1 VIKAPE
7 IGPRFV
13 ETLFVFLGYVAFFWR
28 TFKSN
33 PGNRLVE
40 CGSMTLI
47 AFFAFLAVASLS
59 QPGKVPDWLIL
70 SWLILVLL
78 LCISTL
84 LFLAQRIHHAIQR
97 RRT

>member
-1 VIKAPE
+1 MINAPE
-7 IGPRFV
+7 ISSRFV
-13 ETLFVFLGYVAFFWR
+13 ETLFVFLGYLAFFWR

-33 PGNRLVE
+33 SGNRLVE

-47 AFFAFLAVASLS
+47 AFFAFLAIASLS
-59 QPGKVPDWLIL
+59 QPGKVLDWLIL
-70 SWLILVLL
+70 SWLILILL

-84 LFLAQRIHHAIQR
+84 LFLAQRIQRAIQR